1 MDEVVNNGD
10 LDVLSELLADNFV
23 HHSERGDIGEDSV
36 AGWLKAMGGRVPHT
50 IKRVIGSGDLVLTHS
65 HVTHPDMTTAT
76 FDIFRFDDAGKI
88 AEHWS
93 ASQPIAE
100 ETNNSHPHF

>member
-50 IKRVIGSGDLVLTHS
+50 IKRVIGSSDLVLTHS